1 MDKLWGY
8 YMRVQQDTLMKSLK
22 KLTMMTLKTMIL
34 GQNLKK
40 AGLELEINIGQPQSL
55 LLIRIIKEQFLK
67 LQLMLSI
74 SFIEL
79 VILEILPEHHLERVY
94 LLSV

>member
-8 YMRVQQDTLMKSLK
+8 YMRVQRDTLMKSLK

-79 VILEILPEHHLERVY
+79 VILEILLEHHLERAY